1 MKYKITVKAQTFD
14 VEIGSISGNTAQV
27 SVDQIPYAVT
37 FEEVA
42 GAAPPA
48 AARQPLQPLAAMP
61 LPSTASTAGAFG
73 GGTVSAP
80 IPGVIS
86 DIKVKVGESVRAGQ
100 VVATMEAMKMENN
113 LTTPVAGTVREIRV
127 AKGAEVA
134 TGDVVMV
141 IG

>member
-14 VEIGSISGNTAQV
+14 VEIGSVTGNTAQV

-37 FEEVA
+37 FEALPGDGDARAHVQP
-42 GAAPPA
+42 AAPVDAAVLPIPAIPA
-48 AARQPLQPLAAMP
+48 AQP
-61 LPSTASTAGAFG
+61 GA
-73 GGTVSAP
+73 GTVAAP
-80 IPGVIS
+80 IPGVII
-86 DIKVKVGESVRAGQ
+86 DIKVKIGDTVHAGQ

-113 LTTPVAGTVREIRV
+113 LTTPVAGTVREIKV